1 MVNGSIKFYFFRTDK
16 KHLRIWSNIT
26 VHDSTEA
33 IIFIIFVIFH
43 FARFG
48 RVLTVYLR
56 GMQMRLCP
64 LANESARYNNDKP
77 LSTNENVAFIVVQ
90 SPRA

>member
-33 IIFIIFVIFH
+33 IIFVIFH

-56 GMQMRLCP
+56 DMQMRLCP

-90 SPRA
+90 SPQA